1 MTAVN
6 EDAACSLLVEKVPN
20 MSAELARATYRI
32 LVAEAGGFEPKACLD
47 PRGVATVLALRSEY
61 GRPQKLLTD
70 LRKYDDMSYYQRAV
84 EAMD

>member
-1 MTAVN
+1 
-6 EDAACSLLVEKVPN
+6 
-20 MSAELARATYRI
+20 
-32 LVAEAGGFEPKACLD
+32 VAEAGGFEPKACLD
-47 PRGVATVLALRSEY
+47 PQGVATVLALRSEY